1 MDEAL
6 QLVADG
12 VVVAAALAVAAVGLS
27 LIMSVLRMINV
38 AHGDLLTVAAF
49 AALVCVNAGL
59 PLVIALIV
67 AAVASA
73 LIALGLELSLWRRMR
88 ARGGSNFSLL
98 LLSVGLAYVVRHV
111 LFLIFGEET
120 HQYAPPTRELA
131 IGPVYMTREGL
142 TVVAGGAVC
151 MIGLAA
157 LLKWTR
163 IGTAMRAM
171 ADNMDLARASG
182 VDVARTSAITWVIVG
197 VLTGV
202 GGVLLG
208 IGGRIFPN
216 MGWNIILLVFAAV
229 VLGGIGTAAGA
240 AVGSLVIGVG
250 QELVTH
256 SALGLPPEMKQA
268 FVFLFL
274 VVALVIRP
282 QGLFGARRYV

>member
-1 MDEAL
+1 MREAL

-12 VVVAAALAVAAVGLS
+12 VVVASALAVAAVGLS

-49 AALVCVNAGL
+49 VALAGVNLGL
-59 PLVIALIV
+59 PLILALV
-67 AAVASA
+67 LAVVASA
-73 LIALGLELSLWRRMR
+73 LLALGLELSLWRRVR
-88 ARGGSNFSLL
+88 SRGGSNFSLL
-98 LLSVGLAYVVRHV
+98 LLSIGLAYVVRHV
-111 LFLIFGEET
+111 LFWISGEGT
-120 HQYAPPTRELA
+120 HQYAPPSRELS
-131 IGPVYMTREGL
+131 IGPVYMTRESL
-142 TVVAGGAVC
+142 IVIAGGVVC
-151 MIGLAA
+151 MAALAA

-171 ADNMDLARASG
+171 ADNVDLARASG
-182 VDVARTSAITWVIVG
+182 VDVARTSAVTWVIVG

-208 IGGRIFPN
+208 IGGRVFPN
-216 MGWNIILLVFAAV
+216 MGWNVILLVFAAI
-229 VLGGIGTAAGA
+229 VLGGIGTAGGA
-240 AVGSLVIGVG
+240 LVGSLIIGVG

-274 VVALVIRP
+274 VVALVFRP
-282 QGLFGARRYV
+282 QGLLGARRYV